1 MEESSKIA
9 LAPLFSDVPLVD
21 LMAMRAQCQIA
32 LVCPNLLAQI
42 ALLEKF

>member
-9 LAPLFSDVPLVD
+9 LVPLFSDVPLVD
-21 LMAMRAQCQIA
+21 LMAMRAQCQNA
-32 LVCPNLLAQI
+32 HACLNPLAQI